1 MDRLSLINHLGKL
14 INAQNYLEIGVESGV
29 TFNQVNIPSKF
40 AVDPNLKVKSETLNG
55 TFWDA
60 TSDEFFSS
68 LDPIFKFDLVFIDG
82 LHTFE
87 QSLKDLLNSSAR
99 LSEIGIIVVDD
110 VYPSDY
116 LASLVDHQICADL
129 KTEFGYA
136 DRNWMGDVY
145 RTIAFADNFLFNFEY
160 ASIKDGISQTVFWR
174 SRIPRSRPNFCLS
187 MNEIAQLDYASLL
200 AYSEILKIQTIDQI
214 SNQIKNSYQI

>member
-1 MDRLSLINHLGKL
+1 MDRSYLINHLGKM
-14 INAQNYLEIGVESGV
+14 INAKNYLEIGVEAGV
-29 TFNQVNIPSKF
+29 TFNQVSIPSKF
-40 AVDPNLKVKSETLNG
+40 AVDPNLKVKGETLNG
-55 TFWDA
+55 TFWDV
-60 TSDEFFSS
+60 TSDEFFFII
-68 LDPIFKFDLVFIDG
+68 DPNLKFDLVFIDG

-87 QSLKDLLNSSAR
+87 QSLKDLLNSIAR

-116 LASLVDHQICADL
+116 LASLVAHQICADL

-174 SRIPRSRPNFCLS
+174 SRVPRSRPNYCLT

-200 AYSEILKIQTIDQI
+200 TNSEILKIQTIDQI
-214 SNQIKNSYQI
+214 SNEIKNSYQL